1 MKNENCK
8 MQSAKVKINLSL
20 KKKLLFF
27 EQLRNKYFKLENKL
41 NLGEGCGDKGKGEV

>member
-1 MKNENCK
+1 MKIAKCK
-8 MQSAKVKINLSL
+8 SQNKPLP
-20 KKKLLFF
+20 KKLLIF